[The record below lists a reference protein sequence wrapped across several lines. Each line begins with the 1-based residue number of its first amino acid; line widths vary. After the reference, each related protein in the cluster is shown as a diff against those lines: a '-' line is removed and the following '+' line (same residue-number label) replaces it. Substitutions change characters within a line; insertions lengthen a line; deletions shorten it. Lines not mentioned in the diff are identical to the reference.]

1 MFACSGFCVLLM
13 RSIWVDC
20 CLWGMFGCWWR
31 LCFASGCAFVGGFG
45 LFVCW
50 FLVVDLLLFGCSV
63 SGCDCGIGWFSVC

>member
-1 MFACSGFCVLLM
+1 MGYV
-13 RSIWVDC
+13 
-20 CLWGMFGCWWR
+20 GCWWR

-63 SGCDCGIGWFSVC
+63 SGCDCGVGWFSVC